1 MRNRRRPRPIP
12 LGMKVTGAFITDTF
26 QTQLWLFALAR
37 APAAVVAWL
46 DTIPSSYAP
55 RLRA

>member
-1 MRNRRRPRPIP
+1 
-12 LGMKVTGAFITDTF
+12 MKVSGAFITDTF